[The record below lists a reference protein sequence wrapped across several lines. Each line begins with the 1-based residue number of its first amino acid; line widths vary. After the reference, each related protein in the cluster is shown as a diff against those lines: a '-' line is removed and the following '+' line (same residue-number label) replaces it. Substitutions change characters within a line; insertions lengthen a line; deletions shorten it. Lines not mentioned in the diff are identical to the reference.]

1 MLLALHKHR
10 CPMEISSA
18 PGANV
23 YSSVGPL
30 VTAADRD
37 SGSTVNAPS
46 NTVAPN
52 TQTPKAGA
60 RTAAT
65 ADEQAAAKQQE
76 IRELASRDREVRNH
90 EQAHAAAGGAHAGS
104 PQYEFTAGPNG
115 VSYATGGHV
124 SIDISDVPG
133 DAQATIDKMQTVQ
146 RAALAPAQPS
156 AQDRAVA
163 AEASAKATEA
173 RAELRKENQEK
184 AEAAKATAQ
193 ISAYESAQA
202 AEAGGPAIGNALDA
216 VV

>member
-1 MLLALHKHR
+1 
-10 CPMEISSA
+10 MEISSA
-18 PGANV
+18 PSASV
-23 YSSVGPL
+23 YSTVGPL
-30 VTAADRD
+30 VTAAGRD

-52 TQTPKAGA
+52 TQTRE
-60 RTAAT
+60 RTAAS
-65 ADEQAAAKQQE
+65 AEEQAAAKQQAE
-76 IRELASRDREVRNH
+76 QQELRELASRDREVRNH

-104 PQYEFTAGPNG
+104 PQYEFTTGSNG

-124 SIDISDVPG
+124 NIDVSDVPG

-163 AEASAKATEA
+163 SEASARATEA
-173 RAELRKENQEK
+173 RAELREENQKK
-184 AEAAKATAQ
+184 ADAAPSSPQ
-193 ISAYESAQA
+193 ISAYESAQSGQ
-202 AEAGGPAIGNALDA
+202 AGGPAIGNALDA